1 MCVLVAYVQ
10 RNTQNLIFSLLNE
23 LFNLVVE
30 PVDIWKPIKM
40 RTISVHQAI
49 RWESVEERGSFD
61 MRLHYQ
67 LLTLRGGL
75 LQSDGMQ
82 VTDSLKRLIIRVN
95 IENSVCAKWKRFPS
109 CISICQLLTMWHT
122 SPLTSWTDTRDCRR
136 GARVQFFLEVILNY
150 SLFKFKNSKFVL
162 FPCLYVLFSVNDLIG
177 YFCDGRKSC
186 FSWCL

>member
-95 IENSVCAKWKRFPS
+95 IENSVCAK
-109 CISICQLLTMWHT
+109 
-122 SPLTSWTDTRDCRR
+122 
-136 GARVQFFLEVILNY
+136 
-150 SLFKFKNSKFVL
+150 
-162 FPCLYVLFSVNDLIG
+162 
-177 YFCDGRKSC
+177 
-186 FSWCL
+186 